1 MRNKIWALVLMCVA
15 GGGTALCQT
24 LEFFGSEISTSAN
37 FTGVTQ
43 GVAVGDFNGD
53 GKPDLA
59 LVTSGNFLQLQPTI
73 VVILLGNGDGT
84 FRKGAVYATTG
95 TDSQTVVVGD
105 FNGDGKQDLAV
116 PNHGG
121 IFVPSDVSVLIGNGD
136 GTFQPATSVP
146 LGGRYPCSWVAAG
159 DFNKDGKLDL
169 AVTSG
174 SANNQVG
181 VLIGNGDGTFQA
193 PVFYP
198 AGTGSDWI
206 AGADFN
212 GDGKMDLVTTDYN
225 TGNLLVLI
233 GNGDGTFR
241 APASIPV
248 GTGISYGVLGDFN
261 GDGKAD
267 LAISGGF
274 SGAMSVLLGKGDG
287 TFQAPKNYAVGTSL
301 QSMAMADFDG
311 DGKVDLAVIDSG
323 AATEAQNLALLRGN
337 GDGTFQAPIH
347 FDVKSPYQAAVG
359 DFNKDGKPDLAVANN
374 FGDSMVDVEVLRNTT
389 YTGAP
394 AAIISHLANGGGP
407 ATGGDWSTTILL
419 VNPEQHAASYQVNF
433 HSEKDGS
440 PLALPLLTY
449 GPQSSVSGTLA
460 PGELAVIQ
468 TDGSGSTL
476 LEGWAE
482 LVTPDTIGGTGIFT
496 DQVAAGKSQEA
507 AVPLNSAAGTQ
518 LFIPFDETSGK
529 VVFATGIALA
539 NTGTSQANV
548 TAAFVDDAGNK
559 ISTAT
564 TQITIAA
571 GAHTAFVLTGIG
583 GKFPEVKGKRGA
595 VQFTSNVPIY
605 GLGIR
610 YNGTAFTS
618 IGALSNVPS
627 GNKIISHLTNG
638 GDPHVSGDWSTTI
651 LLVNTETQSANYQL
665 NFHSEKDGSAL
676 VLPLVTHGP
685 QSSVSGTL
693 APGELAVI
701 QTDGSGSTLVEGWAE
716 LVTQDAIGG
725 TGIFSD
731 LTLAQEAAVPLTP
744 AGGKQLFIPF
754 DQTSGSIKFATGIA
768 LANTGTGPANV
779 TASFVDDAGNKIS
792 TSTTL
797 ITIAAGAHTA
807 FVLSDKFPEVKGKR
821 GAVQFTSNVPIYG
834 LGIRFNGS
842 AFTSIGAILP

>member
-1 MRNKIWALVLMCVA
+1 MRNKIWAFVLMCVA

-24 LEFFGSEISTSAN
+24 LEFFGSETSTPAN

-59 LVTSGNFLQLQPTI
+59 LVTSGGFLQLQPTI

-84 FRKGAVYATTG
+84 FRKGAVYSTTG
-95 TDSQTVVVGD
+95 TNSQTVVVGD

-116 PNHGG
+116 PNFGG
-121 IFVPSDVSVLIGNGD
+121 IFLPSDVSVLIGNGD
-136 GTFQPATSVP
+136 GTFQPATSMP
-146 LGGRYPCSWVAAG
+146 LGGKYPCSWLAVG

-169 AVTSG
+169 ATTSG
-174 SANNQVG
+174 SMSNQVG
-181 VLIGNGDGTFQA
+181 VLLGNGDGTFQA

-206 AGADFN
+206 AAADFN
-212 GDGKMDLVTTDYN
+212 GDGKLDLVTTDYN
-225 TGNLLVLI
+225 TGTVLVLL
-233 GNGDGTFR
+233 GNGDGTFQ

-248 GTGISYGVLGDFN
+248 GTGISYGVVGDFN
-261 GDGKAD
+261 GDGKPD

-274 SGAMSVLLGKGDG
+274 SGALTVLLGKGDG
-287 TFQAPKNYAVGTSL
+287 TFQPPKNYTVGSDL
-301 QSMAMADFDG
+301 QSIAMADFDG

-323 AATEAQNLALLRGN
+323 AATESQSLPVLRGN
-337 GDGTFQAPIH
+337 GDGTFRAP
-347 FDVKSPYQAAVG
+347 FYFGVTTPYQVAVG

-374 FGDSMVDVEVLRNTT
+374 AGDSMVDVDVLRNTT

-394 AAIISHLANGGGP
+394 AAVISHLTNGGGP
-407 ATGGDWSTTILL
+407 ATAGDWSTTILL
-419 VNPEQHAASYQVNF
+419 VNPNQSAASYQLNF

-449 GPQSSVSGTLA
+449 GPQTSVSGTLA

-468 TDGSGSTL
+468 SDGSGSTL
-476 LEGWAE
+476 VEGWAE
-482 LVTPDTIGGTGIFT
+482 LVTPNAIGGTGIFT
-496 DQVAAGKSQEA
+496 DQGAAGNRQEA
-507 AVPLNSAAGTQ
+507 AVPLNSAGGTQ
-518 LFIPFDETSGK
+518 LFIPFDNTSGS
-529 VVFATGIALA
+529 VLFGTGIALA
-539 NTGTSQANV
+539 NTGASQANV
-548 TAAFVDDAGNK
+548 TAAFVDDSGNK
-559 ISTAT
+559 IPTAT
-564 TQITIAA
+564 TQITIPP
-571 GAHTAFVLTGIG
+571 GAHTAFVLTGT
-583 GKFPEVKGKRGA
+583 FPETKGKRGA
-595 VQFTSNVPIY
+595 VQFTSNVAIY

-627 GNKIISHLTNG
+627 GNKVISHLTNG
-638 GDPHVSGDWSTTI
+638 GDPHNGGDWSTTI
-651 LLVNTETQSANYQL
+651 LLVNTEATTASYQL
-665 NFHSEKDGSAL
+665 NFHSEKDGSPL
-676 VLPLVTHGP
+676 TLPLLTHGP

-725 TGIFSD
+725 TGIFTD
-731 LTLAQEAAVPLTP
+731 LTVEQEAAVPLTSV
-744 AGGKQLFIPF
+744 GGTQLFIPF
-754 DQTSGSIKFATGIA
+754 DDTSGSVNFGTGIA
-768 LANTGTGPANV
+768 LANTGATQANV
-779 TASFVDDAGNKIS
+779 TVAFVDDSGNKIP
-792 TSTTL
+792 TATTQ
-797 ITIAAGAHTA
+797 ITIAPGAHTA
-807 FVLSDKFPEVKGKR
+807 FVLTGNFPEVKGKR

-834 LGIRFNGS
+834 LGIRFNGT